1 MPGAW
6 RGRERSRER
15 RGRARDCP
23 PPALGSWRTWADR
36 LPDERQGDQAKH
48 AAARA
53 SVVLQLPRPSGLESL
68 AAADAAPAS
77 APCHGWR
84 KRSMSQQVIGFR
96 ELLERVLP
104 LDRLASSD
112 RMRVQQALR
121 VGLLHEVEAA
131 ALMAMERLEDQGALR
146 RIPSSA
152 STEVNVV
159 RYLPADSRD
168 VITIER
174 PAPRDEEGI
183 LVISRA
189 TLPGRAPAD
198 LSQVR
203 RLLRLEGIGILS
215 DP

>member
-1 MPGAW
+1 MARPRAIPRAQRPRTRLSASGPRLLAHMGGQATGRKTGRPSEACCGA
-6 RGRERSRER
+6 RER
-15 RGRARDCP
+15 RATIAAPFGARVPCR
-23 PPALGSWRTWADR
+23 SRCR
-36 LPDERQGDQAKH
+36 
-48 AAARA
+48 
-53 SVVLQLPRPSGLESL
+53 
-68 AAADAAPAS
+68 PAS

-84 KRSMSQQVIGFR
+84 KRSMSQPVIGFR

-104 LDRLASSD
+104 LDRLPSSD